1 MSSWVELLLQPLPLA
16 LAWIV
21 LHSLDYGLTLRGAYW
36 FRKGAAEHIDIGGSY
51 ELNPMFAKAV
61 DRGAVLSK
69 RFLVTLFGMA
79 ALLALLSWLVRGG
92 SNGYAEPNR
101 LGQNELELIAGML
114 LFTRASVITR
124 HVQNIRLYRA
134 LALGRAK
141 LTGRIQYD
149 RPTLVRISAAHYAAH
164 GVLVLL
170 AAAAAPPSAFLYGG
184 GGGLLGIALFLL
196 GVARKAQR
204 AAAKPAAPPPAAA

>member
-1 MSSWVELLLQPLPLA
+1 MSSWLDLLLQPLPLA
-16 LAWIV
+16 LTWIV

-36 FRKGAAEHIDIGGSY
+36 FRQKAAEHIDIGGSY
-51 ELNPMFAKAV
+51 ELNPIFAKAV
-61 DRGAVLSK
+61 DRGARLPK
-69 RFLVTLFGMA
+69 RFLVSLLAVA
-79 ALLALLSWLVRGG
+79 ALFALLSWLAHGG
-92 SNGYAEPNR
+92 SSGGAPPSRVAEA
-101 LGQNELELIAGML
+101 ELELVAGML

-149 RPTLVRISAAHYAAH
+149 RPTLVRISAANYAAG

-170 AAAAAPPSAFLYGG
+170 AAVAAPPSAFLYGG
-184 GGGLLGIALFLL
+184 CAGLLGIGLFLL
-196 GVARKAQR
+196 AVARKAQR
-204 AAAKPAAPPPAAA
+204 AAATPAAPPPAAA